1 MQGQKTCAGRQE
13 RNAPD
18 NKILLLNN
26 IEHVEPCCVVLCRTM
41 QGQKTC
47 AGRQERNAPDNKI
60 LLLNKRTCKTVLH
73 DFMQNHV
80 GPKNRFK
87 KTRKTWAG
95 QSSIETIQI
104 HMS

>member
-1 MQGQKTCAGRQE
+1 VLRGFCGTMQGQKTCAGRQE

-26 IEHVEPCCVVLCRTM
+26 RTCRTM
-41 QGQKTC
+41 QGQKTR
-47 AGRQERNAPDNKI
+47 AGRQERNALDNKI

-87 KTRKTWAG
+87 KTRKTCAG
-95 QSSIETIQI
+95 HSSIWGGGGL
-104 HMS
+104 